1 MTSLPALLT
10 RLSSQSR
17 PCLTWYTE
25 DERVELSGHVLD
37 NWVTKTAHL
46 LVDELDVGPGR
57 RLVVDLPAHW
67 RALVWAIA
75 GLRVGATVVRAA
87 PGVVVTDSPDRWPDA
102 PDLVVVAL
110 PALARTAGPVPAGA
124 IDANAAVMSYPDRPG
139 PWAPAVP
146 EDLALAEPPVSHAE
160 LLAWAAAA
168 VPAARGGRV
177 LAAGAD
183 PTDLLA
189 VTLAALVADGSV
201 VLGTAEWAGTLLADA
216 DRRSRLVATERV
228 DVDLLPDDPDL
239 GAPRDTVTGDR
250 PDGAR

>member
-46 LVDELDVGPGR
+46 LVDELEVGPGR

-67 RALVWAIA
+67 RGLVWSIA
-75 GLRVGATVVRAA
+75 GLRVGATVVGAA

-102 PDLVVVAL
+102 ADLVVVAL
-110 PALARTAGPVPAGA
+110 PALARTAGPVPPGA
-124 IDANAAVMSYPDRPG
+124 VDGNAAVMSYPDRPG
-139 PWAPAVP
+139 PWAPAAP
-146 EDLALAEPPVSHAE
+146 EDLALAEPPVPHAE

-189 VTLAALVADGSV
+189 VTLAALAADGSV
-201 VLGTAEWAGTLLADA
+201 VLGSAEWAGTLLADA
-216 DRRSRLVATERV
+216 ERRARLVATERV

-239 GAPRDTVTGDR
+239 GAPRDTATS
-250 PDGAR
+250 

>member
-67 RALVWAIA
+67 RALVWTIA
-75 GLRVGATVVRAA
+75 GLRVGATVVRTA

-102 PDLVVVAL
+102 ADLVVVAL
-110 PALARTAGPVPAGA
+110 PALARTAGPVPPGA

-139 PWAPAVP
+139 PWDSPAPD
-146 EDLALAEPPVSHAE
+146 DLALGEPSVTHAQ
-160 LLAWAAAA
+160 LLAWAAGT
-168 VPAARGGRV
+168 VPAAHGGRV

-183 PTDLLA
+183 PIDLLA
-189 VTLAALVADGSV
+189 VTLATLATDGSV
-201 VLGTAEWAGTLLADA
+201 VLGSAEWAGTLLADA
-216 DRRSRLVATERV
+216 ERRARLVTTERV

-239 GAPRDTVTGDR
+239 GAPRDAATGDR
-250 PDGAR
+250 PDGPR

>member
-10 RLSSQSR
+10 RLSSQR
-17 PCLTWYTE
+17 GPCLTWYTE

-46 LVDELDVGPGR
+46 LVDELDLGPGR
-57 RLVVDLPAHW
+57 RVVVDLPAHW
-67 RALVWAIA
+67 RGLVFSIAALRI
-75 GLRVGATVVRAA
+75 GATVARTA

-102 PDLVVVAL
+102 ADLVVVAL
-110 PALARTAGPVPAGA
+110 PALARTAGALPAGA
-124 IDANAAVMSYPDRPG
+124 IDANAAVMTYPDRPG
-139 PWAPAVP
+139 AWTAPVP
-146 EDLALAEPPVSHAE
+146 GDLALAESPVSHAE
-160 LLAWAAAA
+160 LLAWAATA

-189 VTLAALVADGSV
+189 VTLAALDAGGSV
-201 VLGTAEWAGTLLADA
+201 VLGSAEWAGALLADPE
-216 DRRSRLVATERV
+216 RRVRLVAAERV

-239 GAPRDTVTGDR
+239 AAPRDSA
-250 PDGAR
+250 AR